1 MSFIVLGDS
10 AGKLMAGG
18 GIAPFFVAWSRF
30 ALGALFLLPFC
41 GLKREELAALLDWRL
56 WLRALFIICA
66 ICSILTAL
74 RTEPIANVF
83 GGFFISP
90 IVSYFM
96 SAWLLKERISYRR
109 TGLLLFSFLGV
120 LLVVKPGFG
129 MTAGMGFAMLAGC
142 CHGFYLVA
150 TRWLAGS
157 FRPRFLLLSQLLIG
171 GLLLAPLGI
180 THAASEIDWWLC
192 FLVTASAI
200 CSAAGNYLLVVVNRT
215 TPASLVAPL
224 IYSQLLAATLFGY
237 VIFGDWPDW
246 LSLIGLVVIISGG
259 FSSLWFARRGQ

>member
-10 AGKLMAGG
+10 AGKLMTGG

-41 GLKREELAALLDWRL
+41 GLKREELVALLDWRL

-142 CHGFYLVA
+142 CHGSYLVA

-157 FRPRFLLLSQLLIG
+157 FRPRFLRTGRRIQHLR
-171 GLLLAPLGI
+171 LAR
-180 THAASEIDWWLC
+180 HARRP
-192 FLVTASAI
+192 AI
-200 CSAAGNYLLVVVNRT
+200 EN
-215 TPASLVAPL
+215 P
-224 IYSQLLAATLFGY
+224 
-237 VIFGDWPDW
+237 GD
-246 LSLIGLVVIISGG
+246 
-259 FSSLWFARRGQ
+259 FSFARGDIARRRRAFDEVQIAIDGARYTGKNLELLMGHRAALHQPFSA